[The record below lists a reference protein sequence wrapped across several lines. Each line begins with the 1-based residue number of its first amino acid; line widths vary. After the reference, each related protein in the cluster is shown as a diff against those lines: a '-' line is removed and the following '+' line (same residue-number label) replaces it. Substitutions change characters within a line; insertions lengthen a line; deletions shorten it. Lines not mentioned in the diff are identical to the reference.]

1 MQYARPDAIAG
12 AKVEGPAR
20 SAGGNVLLDV
30 AIEGVGGLLT
40 RIAFGVRVHWM
51 HPFGGL
57 RLSHGHKISDALG
70 LRPQNSSSGQKR
82 SPYKS
87 HSGSKMFKK
96 VALSLLL
103 TGCLSGCSTLPSVN
117 DLASYIPGIPQDET
131 KTVTDRNTNKGEPVG
146 TAQPQVQKT
155 QAVAASQKTTKPVD
169 GEKSVSPKTDT
180 LRIGKLEMNKTTVRT
195 LPRLCFNSYSL
206 ITAYSPNKSRR
217 GHAQQSALRPRDAPE
232 VERQAHRHHLPCQ
245 EHS

>member
-1 MQYARPDAIAG
+1 M
-12 AKVEGPAR
+12 
-20 SAGGNVLLDV
+20 S
-30 AIEGVGGLLT
+30 
-40 RIAFGVRVHWM
+40 
-51 HPFGGL
+51 L
-57 RLSHGHKISDALG
+57 RKSEG

-206 ITAYSPNKSRR
+206 ITAYSPNKQWHEPQYLLS
-217 GHAQQSALRPRDAPE
+217 GEALQNP
-232 VERQAHRHHLPCQ
+232 HL
-245 EHS
+245 